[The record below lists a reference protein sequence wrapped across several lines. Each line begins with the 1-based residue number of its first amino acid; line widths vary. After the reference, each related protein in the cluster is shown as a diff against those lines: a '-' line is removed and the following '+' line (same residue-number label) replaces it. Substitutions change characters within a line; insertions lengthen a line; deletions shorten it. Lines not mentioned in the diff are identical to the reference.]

1 MDLALSLALVM
12 AMVMVMA
19 LALAL
24 AMDLAMVM
32 ALVMALVMVMAMALV
47 LAMAMVMALAM
58 NNCKNCSFTWN
69 KGKGSHDCQEVKD
82 ARLAELEAKNKELLD
97 ILHYF
102 TGVFAPIGI
111 AEPIEGFAKEPH
123 WLKRAVRDLI
133 KKLEKSDEHRQSSTS
148 HP

>member
-1 MDLALSLALVM
+1 MALDLALAM
-12 AMVMVMA
+12 AMAMA
-19 LALAL
+19 LALDVAMAMAMAL
-24 AMDLAMVM
+24 ALDVAM
-32 ALVMALVMVMAMALV
+32 ALDLTMALALAMALV

-133 KKLEKSDEHRQSSTS
+133 KKLEKSDE
-148 HP
+148 